1 MESEKVVD
9 IIIPI
14 NLTMIFIYIG
24 YFLGIIFYMSYSD
37 NNKVKQ
43 IEPKKEE
50 DKYLEEYNE
59 LEMNDISDERLK
71 ELENCFVEEETEK
84 YGDIRMFY
92 NETFI
97 YYTTERKSVP
107 YPILDMVARKYALR
121 YNCKL
126 LHVDIVDEINKIKEQ
141 NKNEQVENK
150 EKLDDVF
157 AQFKEYNIIK
167 KNNKNIKSKI
177 NNFKYGGKI
186 SEIPTKKI
194 SRESHKLSYSEFKKN
209 Y

>member
-1 MESEKVVD
+1 MESEKIVYAN
-9 IIIPI
+9 IPI

-43 IEPKKEE
+43 IESKKEE

-71 ELENCFVEEETEK
+71 ELKNCFVEEETEK

-141 NKNEQVENK
+141 NKNEPVENK

-194 SRESHKLSYSEFKKN
+194 SRESHKLSYSEYKKN
-209 Y
+209 N

>member
-1 MESEKVVD
+1 MESEKIVD
-9 IIIPI
+9 IKIPMNFI
-14 NLTMIFIYIG
+14 MILVYIG

-43 IEPKKEE
+43 IEPEKEE
-50 DKYLEEYNE
+50 DKYLDEYNQ

-84 YGDIRMFY
+84 YGEIRMFY

-107 YPILDMVARKYALR
+107 YPILDMVARKYAMR

-141 NKNEQVENK
+141 NKNEPVENK

-177 NNFKYGGKI
+177 NNFRYGGKI

-209 Y
+209 N

>member
-1 MESEKVVD
+1 MESEKIVD
-9 IIIPI
+9 IKIPMNFI
-14 NLTMIFIYIG
+14 MILVYIG
-24 YFLGIIFYMSYSD
+24 YFLGIIFYISYSD

-43 IEPKKEE
+43 IEPEKEE
-50 DKYLEEYNE
+50 DKYLDEYNQ

-84 YGDIRMFY
+84 YGEIRMFY

-107 YPILDMVARKYALR
+107 YPILDMVARKYAMR

-141 NKNEQVENK
+141 NKNEPVENK

-177 NNFKYGGKI
+177 NNFRYGGKI

-209 Y
+209 N

>member
-1 MESEKVVD
+1 MESEKIVD
-9 IIIPI
+9 IKIPMNFI
-14 NLTMIFIYIG
+14 MILVYIG

-43 IEPKKEE
+43 IEPEKEE
-50 DKYLEEYNE
+50 DKYLDEYNQ

-84 YGDIRMFY
+84 YGEIRMFY

-107 YPILDMVARKYALR
+107 YPILDMVARKYAMR

-141 NKNEQVENK
+141 NKNKPVENK

-177 NNFKYGGKI
+177 NNFRYGGKI

-209 Y
+209 N

>member
-126 LHVDIVDEINKIKEQ
+126 LHVDIMDEINKIKEQ

>member
-1 MESEKVVD
+1 MESEKIVD
-9 IIIPI
+9 IKIPMNFI
-14 NLTMIFIYIG
+14 MILVYIG

-43 IEPKKEE
+43 IEPEKEE
-50 DKYLEEYNE
+50 DKYLDEYNQ

-84 YGDIRMFY
+84 YGEIRMFY

-107 YPILDMVARKYALR
+107 YPILDMVARKYAMR

-141 NKNEQVENK
+141 NKNELVENK

-177 NNFKYGGKI
+177 NNFRYGGKI

-209 Y
+209 N

>member
-9 IIIPI
+9 TIIPI
-14 NLTMIFIYIG
+14 NLTMVFIYIG

-43 IEPKKEE
+43 IESKKEE

-141 NKNEQVENK
+141 NKNEPVENK

-194 SRESHKLSYSEFKKN
+194 SRESHKLSYSEYKKN
-209 Y
+209 N

>member
-1 MESEKVVD
+1 MESEKIVD
-9 IIIPI
+9 IKIPMNFI
-14 NLTMIFIYIG
+14 MILVYIG

-43 IEPKKEE
+43 IEPEKEE
-50 DKYLEEYNE
+50 DKYLDEYNQ

-84 YGDIRMFY
+84 YGEIRMFY

-107 YPILDMVARKYALR
+107 YPILDMVARKYAMR

-141 NKNEQVENK
+141 NKNEPVENK

-177 NNFKYGGKI
+177 NNFRYGGKI
-186 SEIPTKKI
+186 SEIPRKKI

-209 Y
+209 N